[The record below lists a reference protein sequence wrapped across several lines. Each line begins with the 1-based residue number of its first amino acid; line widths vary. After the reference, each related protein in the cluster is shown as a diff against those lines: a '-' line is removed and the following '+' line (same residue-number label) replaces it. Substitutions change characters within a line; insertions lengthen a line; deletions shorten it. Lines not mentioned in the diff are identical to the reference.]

1 MLKNF
6 IRKNSILLSV
16 LLLSVVIN
24 GCRNL
29 EFESHW
35 SEQSLSID
43 GRSTDWEAVPLHRL
57 EALQASMGLSNDDE
71 DVYLLVTMANPMMAQ
86 RVLSRGISLSFA
98 EVNVKKPYLTL
109 QYTGSDTALAAAS
122 PTDSFWE
129 ILTPDQKKRFLKQQ
143 IKEKNRIRI
152 VQNGKTI
159 LIPPDG
165 TQGPA
170 AAVILQGGSLGYEF
184 KIPVQSKVNGSYAVK
199 SQPGEHIE
207 IGIELGPPVGEER
220 QMKDFVGRNPSM
232 ERKVRF
238 TAILACR

>member
-1 MLKNF
+1 MNKKS
-6 IRKNSILLSV
+6 IRIFLMMITILMIIMV
-16 LLLSVVIN
+16 LN
-24 GCRNL
+24 GCRNF
-29 EFESHW
+29 EFESYW
-35 SEQSLSID
+35 SEQSIAID

-57 EALQASMGLSNDDE
+57 EALQASMGLSNDAE
-71 DVYLLVTMANPMMAQ
+71 AIYLLINIANPMMAQ

-159 LIPPDG
+159 LIPPDC

-207 IGIELGPPVGEER
+207 IAIELGPPAGEEH
-220 QMKDFVGRNPSM
+220 QMMDFVGRNPSM